1 MILFF
6 DFERLLHG
14 QAIGDIGPAA
24 RLAKVL
30 MPYQQVDLVLT
41 RWRIGA
47 MRSIK
52 DVRGEVPELGDRI
65 NDVAHRPVRSDEQPE
80 REITGTLRRTRQLY
94 WAAVVPDGDAQ
105 GYIEQFEAETQW
117 HPDKVAMFGGALLYT
132 QYGFIKRRIMR
143 KIAEEK
149 PGALGTDTSHDYV
162 YTEWDAVTRF
172 AEHFADQLES
182 TPA

>member
-24 RLAKVL
+24 RLANVL
-30 MPYQQVDLVLT
+30 TPFPQVDLVLT
-41 RWRIGA
+41 RWRIGS
-47 MRSIK
+47 MRSVA

-65 NDVAHRPVRSDEQPE
+65 NDVAHRPVRSDERPE

-105 GYIEQFEAETQW
+105 GYIEQAARSGAPLILCRNDFDDEAAQRLQ
-117 HPDKVAMFGGALLYT
+117 AALARVVRNEELVS
-132 QYGFIKRRIMR
+132 GVRRPLR
-143 KIAEEK
+143 HSLGE
-149 PGALGTDTSHDYV
+149 AL
-162 YTEWDAVTRF
+162 
-172 AEHFADQLES
+172 
-182 TPA
+182 PC

>member
-30 MPYQQVDLVLT
+30 MPYPQVDLVLT

-94 WAAVVPDGDAQ
+94 WAAVVPNWDAQ
-105 GYIEQFEAETQW
+105 GYIQQATRSGAPLILCPCGFDEEAAQRLQ
-117 HPDKVAMFGGALLYT
+117 AALARVVFNEELVS
-132 QYGFIKRRIMR
+132 GVRRPLR
-143 KIAEEK
+143 HSLGE
-149 PGALGTDTSHDYV
+149 AL
-162 YTEWDAVTRF
+162 
-172 AEHFADQLES
+172 
-182 TPA
+182 PC

>member
-24 RLAKVL
+24 RLANVL
-30 MPYQQVDLVLT
+30 TPFPQVDLVLT
-41 RWRIGA
+41 RWRIGS
-47 MRSIK
+47 MRSVA

-65 NDVAHRPVRSDEQPE
+65 NDVAHRPVRAAEHPE

-105 GYIEQFEAETQW
+105 GYIEQATRSGAPLILCRNGFDDEAAQRLQ
-117 HPDKVAMFGGALLYT
+117 AALARVVFNEELVS
-132 QYGFIKRRIMR
+132 GVRRPLR
-143 KIAEEK
+143 QTLEE
-149 PGALGTDTSHDYV
+149 AL
-162 YTEWDAVTRF
+162 
-172 AEHFADQLES
+172 QC
-182 TPA
+182 

>member
-30 MPYQQVDLVLT
+30 MPYPQVDLVLT

-94 WAAVVPDGDAQ
+94 WAAVVPNWDAQ
-105 GYIEQFEAETQW
+105 GYIEQATRS
-117 HPDKVAMFGGALLYT
+117 VS
-132 QYGFIKRRIMR
+132 MR
-143 KIAEEK
+143 KLRSGCK
-149 PGALGTDTSHDYV
+149 PPWRVLFSMRSWSAACAARSVTHWGRPCHA
-162 YTEWDAVTRF
+162 DA
-172 AEHFADQLES
+172 D
-182 TPA
+182 